1 MLENIIIGSVQVI
14 VTGLATI
21 FIDKVGRRVLLI
33 VSALFMMI
41 SLYGLGFYFWYLQY
55 DTEFATK
62 ISFLPLGSLCTYI
75 IAFSIGIGPVPW
87 LIMSELYSP
96 EAKGIASSITSKL
109 HYQKIYP
116 DEMDESLLGNGLVI
130 DPMP

>member
-33 VSALFMMI
+33 TSALFMMI
-41 SLYGLGFYFWYLQY
+41 SLYGLGFYFWYLHY
-55 DTEFATK
+55 DSEFAMK
-62 ISFLPLGSLCTYI
+62 ISFLPLASLCTYI

-96 EAKGIASSITSKL
+96 EAKGIASSITSKSCII
-109 HYQKIYP
+109 QKDIHLN
-116 DEMDESLLGNGLVI
+116 MDVTLFSNQLV
-130 DPMP
+130 P

>member
-33 VSALFMMI
+33 TSALFMMI
-41 SLYGLGFYFWYLQY
+41 SLYGLGFYFWYLHY
-55 DTEFATK
+55 DTGFAMK
-62 ISFLPLGSLCTYI
+62 ISFLPLASLCTYI

-96 EAKGIASSITSKL
+96 EAKGIASSITSKFCII
-109 HYQKIYP
+109 QKKITQIK
-116 DEMDESLLGNGLVI
+116 MGWVLIS
-130 DPMP
+130 

>member
-14 VTGLATI
+14 VTGIATI

-33 VSALFMMI
+33 TSALFMMI
-41 SLYGLGFYFWYLQY
+41 SLYGLGFYFWYLHY
-55 DTEFATK
+55 DSEFAMK
-62 ISFLPLGSLCTYI
+62 ISFLPLASLCTYI

-96 EAKGIASSITSKL
+96 EAKGIASSITSKSCII
-109 HYQKIYP
+109 QKKI
-116 DEMDESLLGNGLVI
+116 I
-130 DPMP
+130 